1 MTADAAV
8 AISIRRT
15 SWCVVR
21 PQEQHYL
28 IYNSRTDELHLVPPV
43 AFYAYRLCDPP
54 ISFDELEWLLARSL
68 GEDGDQVHEHL
79 GAFVRDCVA
88 RGILEVDDA

>member
-8 AISIRRT
+8 STSIRRT

-21 PQEQHYL
+21 PLEQHYL
-28 IYNSRTDELHLVPPV
+28 IYNSQTDELHLIPPI
-43 AFYAYRLCDPP
+43 AFFVYRLCDTP
-54 ISFDELEWLLARSL
+54 ISMDELEWLLATSL
-68 GEDGDQVHEHL
+68 AENGGDVHEHL

-88 RGILEVDDA
+88 RGILEVCDA